1 MTWRSHRLGLALN
14 SFEHKYVPYTVL
26 LPMTYGTVVGRC
38 QRFQGIVVTVVEFD
52 DQRLYHHRKEHRLA
66 LLLVPHFLS
75 IACVFGDT
83 ATLLLLCY
91 VFLWSMVV
99 ESNYSL

>member
-1 MTWRSHRLGLALN
+1 M
-14 SFEHKYVPYTVL
+14 L
-26 LPMTYGTVVGRC
+26 LVCYYYFDFGNVVSLC

-52 DQRLYHHRKEHRLA
+52 DQRLYHHRKEHSLA

-83 ATLLLLCY
+83 ASLLCN